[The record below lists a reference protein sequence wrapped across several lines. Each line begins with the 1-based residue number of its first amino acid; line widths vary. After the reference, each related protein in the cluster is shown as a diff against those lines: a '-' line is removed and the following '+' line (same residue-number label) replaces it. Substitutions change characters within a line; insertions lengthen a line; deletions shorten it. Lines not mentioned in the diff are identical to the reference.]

1 MNFIRKSR
9 KIFLLIWVSS
19 LFIGN
24 NSEIVNTLER
34 AVNGTQINNETSS
47 STRNIGGVKS
57 ESKISKKNGGTSAK
71 KDHIVKIKEK
81 SNQFNAIIES
91 DEIKYTYGETAS
103 WSSCK
108 PIRYLISTETTDIE
122 ENSIKEALGIIGEL
136 KGLKFEFAGRRDVV
150 ASQDWGRKLENNDYR
165 PVLISFTVPSKT
177 DMLGGSNAGATVV
190 NRSGENL
197 NLFVSGSVAINR
209 IAYARLDEG
218 FGAGMSQGNLL
229 LHEFGHLVGLG
240 HVDIDGALM
249 NPTISTR
256 TDKGFSEKATL
267 SINSNKARCENK

>member
-1 MNFIRKSR
+1 MNFIKKSR
-9 KIFLLIWVSS
+9 KIFLLIWISS

-24 NSEIVNTLER
+24 NSEIVSTMER
-34 AVNGTQINNETSS
+34 ALSSIQSKNEVLSRN
-47 STRNIGGVKS
+47 RNIEGLNS
-57 ESKISKKNGGTSAK
+57 ESKISKKNVSSTK
-71 KDHIVKIKEK
+71 KSSKTVKIKEK

-91 DEIKYTYGETAS
+91 DEIQYTYGERAS

-108 PIRYLISTETTDIE
+108 PIKYLISTGTTEIE
-122 ENSIKEALGIIGEL
+122 EASINEALAIIGEL
-136 KGLKFEFAGRRDVV
+136 KGLKFEFAGRRDTV

-165 PVLISFTVPSKT
+165 PVLISFTTPSKT

-209 IAYARLDEG
+209 NAYAGLDEG

-240 HVDIDGALM
+240 HVDIDSALM

-267 SINSNKARCENK
+267 SISSNKARCEKK